1 MTSTDL
7 RARGP
12 AERASGYVPIRR
24 RRANAFTLIE
34 LLVVIAII
42 GILIALLLP
51 AVQKVREAANRVK
64 CANDLKQLALAAHQH
79 HDAKGQFP
87 NGLHTVDT
95 TSGGYANGTCWEVE
109 LLPYFEQDNLKNR
122 WDYRDYRNNVAGNV
136 NAITAQILQVLLCP
150 SDLLPE
156 PVGYVSAAGF
166 PQYSYAEGFY
176 GLSSYGANAGIR
188 SFGLTR
194 ATQDG
199 VFFQDSRVAVADVTD
214 GTSTTILFGERSH
227 TDPVFDRVT
236 YTDVPGYY
244 PLAQWGRWAA
254 VFATSGGSLAE
265 RFLSAPVP
273 INYRVPANAV
283 VGDGSFDKRLC
294 AYGSGHAGGANFAF
308 ADGSV
313 RFLSDGTPLETL
325 QALSTRAGG
334 EIVNVP

>member
-1 MTSTDL
+1 MCNLDPPVSST
-7 RARGP
+7 RH
-12 AERASGYVPIRR
+12 SG
-24 RRANAFTLIE
+24 FTLIE

-51 AVQKVREAANRVK
+51 AVQKVREAANRTQ
-64 CANDLKQLALAAHQH
+64 CANNLKQLALAAHHH
-79 HDAKGQFP
+79 HDSKGRFP

-95 TSGGYANGTCWEVE
+95 AGGLYANGTCWEVE

-122 WDYRDYRNNVAGNV
+122 WDYDDYRNNVAGGV
-136 NAITAQILQVLLCP
+136 HATTARVLQVLLCA
-150 SDLLPE
+150 SDSLPE
-156 PVGYVSAAGF
+156 PVCYVSADGF
-166 PQYSYAEGFY
+166 LQYAYAQGFY
-176 GLSSYGANAGIR
+176 GLSSYGANAGMR
-188 SFGLTR
+188 SFGLTK
-194 ATQDG
+194 ATRDG
-199 VFFQDSRVAVADVTD
+199 VFFQDSRIAVADVTD

-236 YTDVPGYY
+236 YTDVPAYY
-244 PLAQWGRWAA
+244 PLAQWGMWAA
-254 VFATSGGSLAE
+254 VFATSGGSLAD

-294 AYGSGHAGGANFAF
+294 AYGSSHAGGANFAF

-313 RFLSDGTPLETL
+313 RFLGDGTPLETL

-334 EIVNVP
+334 EVVSVP